1 MKGKGNS
8 IGRDYSDYL
17 LIALVIDISVN
28 GKNSAYV
35 DWNWFT
41 FMDSI
46 QCIAG
51 SPLENYRHPF
61 ENVLFRQLQGKS
73 EKNGY
78 VKKKDRF
85 TIR

>member
-1 MKGKGNS
+1 
-8 IGRDYSDYL
+8 
-17 LIALVIDISVN
+17 
-28 GKNSAYV
+28 
-35 DWNWFT
+35 
-41 FMDSI
+41 MDSI